1 MRRSARFFAASLLA
15 LVVAGCDGGKAV
27 MACRTAA
34 QCLDEW
40 RRHYDQPAREWLQA
54 NPAASRRLAI
64 KLLLSSNYQDRDLGA
79 WLVNVADLDDDPAI
93 HRVVVA
99 SLERGPEAA
108 RLHRTPQDLLPSLDH
123 TMRLVDRS
131 PPRNYAYAGLAGR
144 FGLRAVS
151 AVEQRLRCRPACE
164 RLDPAQASAILSSV
178 RSKDVRNLPLGD
190 PRRDAGEQR
199 VIAPFIAL
207 AEDDQAS
214 DMARMEAALL
224 VARRTWDPN
233 TFTASPSLTAFLRK
247 HLAARDVGMRRDAAL
262 SILSLVKPL
271 TGDDWERI
279 TGVLDEQA
287 LPLDVLP
294 VNLAHNSPPEGAFET
309 LLLTRLGGKD
319 TREAA
324 IALRLLSDFE
334 SRAVTGHDAI
344 WPLLSSADP
353 ELAALT
359 ARVLLRSGSPEAD
372 IESMVASHWFPAT
385 LPMFGGSAPWRTR
398 QKDVRNSTCLVKKQR
413 LSKVTVNATPNVRH
427 RREASRRLQ
436 TSVSHAVE
444 HDGTLV
450 AAISHGEFGGY
461 LAVLR
466 DGRPAEILGHEPF
479 GPLLHLSD
487 NRFLVTSGVAHMG
500 SLAGD
505 VYELHVGPVSST
517 LTHRLGGLSM
527 PLAIEGRNGRILL
540 STHAFGVMDVT
551 DLSAPR
557 WLGCQ
562 RPPVGSLWK

>member
-1 MRRSARFFAASLLA
+1 MSARILTVSLLA
-15 LVVAGCDGGKAV
+15 LVLAGCGGKGEA

-34 QCLDEW
+34 QCLDDW
-40 RRHYDQPAREWLQA
+40 RQHFNEPALEWLRA
-54 NPAASRRLAI
+54 NPAPSRKLAI
-64 KLLLSSNYQDRDLGA
+64 KLLLSSHHQDRDLGV
-79 WLVNVADLDDDPAI
+79 WLVSLAGLDDDAGI
-93 HRVVVA
+93 HRVVA
-99 SLERGPEAA
+99 SSLEHGPEAA
-108 RLHRTPQDLLPSLDH
+108 AIYKTPRALRPSLEQ
-123 TMRLVDRS
+123 TMRLAMQAPQGKEV
-131 PPRNYAYAGLAGR
+131 YAGLAGE
-144 FGLRAVS
+144 FGRDAVV

-178 RSKDVRNLPLGD
+178 RSMDVRNLPLGD

-413 LSKVTVNATPNVRH
+413 LSEVTVNATPNVRH

>member
-1 MRRSARFFAASLLA
+1 
-15 LVVAGCDGGKAV
+15 
-27 MACRTAA
+27 
-34 QCLDEW
+34 
-40 RRHYDQPAREWLQA
+40 
-54 NPAASRRLAI
+54 
-64 KLLLSSNYQDRDLGA
+64 
-79 WLVNVADLDDDPAI
+79 
-93 HRVVVA
+93 
-99 SLERGPEAA
+99 
-108 RLHRTPQDLLPSLDH
+108 
-123 TMRLVDRS
+123 
-131 PPRNYAYAGLAGR
+131 
-144 FGLRAVS
+144 
-151 AVEQRLRCRPACE
+151 
-164 RLDPAQASAILSSV
+164 
-178 RSKDVRNLPLGD
+178 
-190 PRRDAGEQR
+190 
-199 VIAPFIAL
+199 
-207 AEDDQAS
+207 
-214 DMARMEAALL
+214 MARMEAALL

-413 LSKVTVNATPNVRH
+413 LSEVTVNATPNVRH

>member
-27 MACRTAA
+27 MACRTAT